1 MKKARQ
7 ESRTRLVTKLEA
19 IVDKHPDLLY
29 GRCATFA
36 IALRRLTGLP
46 IYGLVGYDEEAGTE
60 VLIHAYVKD
69 GDTRVDVKGPRDL
82 DEIIADFDNDPA
94 IADAGE
100 VPLTE
105 SRVAKLATG
114 STKCPTL
121 TEVTHIAATVWKLV
135 QKSRGF

>member
-1 MKKARQ
+1 MTA
-7 ESRTRLVTKLEA
+7 ESKLEA
-19 IVDKHPDLLY
+19 IADKHPDLLY

-36 IALRRLTGLP
+36 IALHRLTGLP
-46 IYGLVGYDEEAGTE
+46 IYGLVGYDEEVGKE

-69 GDTRVDVKGPRDL
+69 GDTRIDVKGPRDL
-82 DEIIADFDNDPA
+82 DEITADFDNDPA

-114 STKCPTL
+114 SVKCPTL
-121 TEVTHIAATVWKLV
+121 TEVTPIAAAVWKLV
-135 QKSRGF
+135 CEVRW